1 MLDAIYI
8 TLAVTFGSHLGLC
21 DAIATR
27 IKWMGKTIAKII
39 RCPKC
44 LTFWSVLIILTID
57 RMPFVASVMVS
68 LLCSYSSQWL
78 ILLLEML
85 YIKYIEIWQ
94 KKINQK

>member
-8 TLAVTFGSHLGLC
+8 TLAVTLGSHLGLC
-21 DAIATR
+21 DAIASR
-27 IKWMGKTIAKII
+27 MKWMGKTIVKII

-44 LTFWSVLIILTID
+44 LIFWLVLTTLTID

-68 LLCSYSSQWL
+68 LLCSYTSQWL

-94 KKINQK
+94 KKIKQK